1 MLFICYVT
9 RVTLMVWT
17 WMEIWKFEIDTV
29 LFIDLQLLFSCQQI
43 CLSLFNND
51 QWSLFFLSYT
61 TEIISSVSFAT
72 DGISTRSINLVH
84 SISYLLSHFL
94 CNHSNWGYTGFA
106 VIQKKIKRWY
116 GIWRQQ
122 AWEWQHLRDKES
134 KTKAQ
139 TEMDRDG
146 CLQNSWCTNEK
157 STR

>member
-1 MLFICYVT
+1 MSHESHRWLSGLHMNGNMKILKKRLFYLSI
-9 RVTLMVWT
+9 
-17 WMEIWKFEIDTV
+17 
-29 LFIDLQLLFSCQQI
+29 FSFCFP
-43 CLSLFNND
+43 LSKSLFRYLIMKMNEA
-51 QWSLFFLSYT
+51 LFFSPIQLKLS
-61 TEIISSVSFAT
+61 
-72 DGISTRSINLVH
+72 H
-84 SISYLLSHFL
+84 QYLLLQMASPHAVRTLCIQFLTCYHIFL
-94 CNHSNWGYTGFA
+94 CNHSNWYDGFA

-122 AWEWQHLRDKES
+122 AWEWQHLRDKER